1 MQVEELEGC
10 WRKLGQEVF
19 QAISRLKTMKMAMM
33 IRVVGFVMTIGIR
46 WITSSVSTRRLAST
60 GFFLNVANLSRL
72 RVQVDSFQIALK
84 IGIQKSKCFFE

>member
-1 MQVEELEGC
+1 MGDQFRVQVEELEGC

-33 IRVVGFVMTIGIR
+33 IRVVRFVMTIGIR

-60 GFFLNVANLSRL
+60 GFLKRL
-72 RVQVDSFQIALK
+72 ISI
-84 IGIQKSKCFFE
+84 